1 MVPAAAL
8 VRLVRG
14 VGLTAFYRRPLL
26 ARQFPSQ
33 VHGMSVEYGGVHVRV
48 RQRHDWDSGGMV
60 SAARPR
66 RAQHVV
72 HGYGA
77 WMAVR
82 RKGGVQGTRTGGPR
96 PGSACGPSEPR
107 RGLRATS
114 ARLSRS
120 GAPRARTNSA

>member
-1 MVPAAAL
+1 

-96 PGSACGPSEPR
+96 PGSACGSSERGAADARRR
-107 RGLRATS
+107 RGRHALERQEPKPNQPNP
-114 ARLSRS
+114 L
-120 GAPRARTNSA
+120 